1 MIAIHQSRAPGN
13 PPLKRNQTLVQI
25 KELFQDTDVQDQLE
39 WELDVPRNLKGLIEL
54 DEKTGNVKLAESV
67 KDLKDLPAGSHRLT
81 VRAKDSSGQLGDS
94 SGIRSGSIR
103 LLVTPP
109 EDASKAVKGLSHLT
123 SLNVAGMSELFAKS
137 PEQLDEKEKEAIT
150 ILEKLNV
157 AEKDRTAFAEKLE
170 EGSVA
175 VISNSNSDKPMLLI
189 DTSMNTGEGDDK
201 LKPILTDAAVED
213 ATNEQVTASS
223 SLLPTREIVD
233 TPIGEI
239 DFTVDSRGKDFS
251 VVQLKMEDGGID
263 MDTLFKTTTDGTPF
277 IFKSEYLSYSESDGP
292 LDEWINE
299 LEYGLYYYDPNHSN
313 VSKGS
318 ALITLNA
325 TDKSLAEKLLTND
338 PLFEYDDQ
346 VNRLD
351 GSAYLI
357 DLDGNKTVDLVSM
370 LLVDEGWFDT
380 KQGVLGVIGDPLI
393 PASTKEV
400 LQVING
406 SQGGANNSESTTE
419 SSNESPSEQTETQP
433 QPQPPDKRDIPEE
446 GNQTQDQSEP
456 PKDPDSTASN
466 SPSTATSE
474 DQPNQD
480 SANTPS
486 SRTNRTLSPNLFG
499 PKNEETRAY
508 NQKMDN
514 DVQNDRA
521 NIAASSTKQ
530 TRTRNE
536 QQSPMQESP
545 KILSNSFLD
554 SVQQWMS
561 TTRQQTSEALRS
573 IIAPLQSPTETSIA
587 AADAGSSTPHREKRY
602 SCS

>member
-1 MIAIHQSRAPGN
+1 MDGNTRKRRRNKTFNIAITDRKKIWVPIENSTPVFTAPSLKVIDSNFFSSSDSDTSNPEAPGN

-137 PEQLDEKEKEAIT
+137 PNNWTKKKKKQSQF
-150 ILEKLNV
+150 LEKLNV

-239 DFTVDSRGKDFS
+239 DFTVDSQAKIS
-251 VVQLKMEDGGID
+251 AWQLKMEDGGID
-263 MDTLFKTTTDGTPF
+263 MDTSFKPLQMG
-277 IFKSEYLSYSESDGP
+277 LHSYS
-292 LDEWINE
+292 
-299 LEYGLYYYDPNHSN
+299 
-313 VSKGS
+313 K
-318 ALITLNA
+318 
-325 TDKSLAEKLLTND
+325 
-338 PLFEYDDQ
+338 
-346 VNRLD
+346 
-351 GSAYLI
+351 
-357 DLDGNKTVDLVSM
+357 
-370 LLVDEGWFDT
+370 
-380 KQGVLGVIGDPLI
+380 
-393 PASTKEV
+393 
-400 LQVING
+400 
-406 SQGGANNSESTTE
+406 
-419 SSNESPSEQTETQP
+419 
-433 QPQPPDKRDIPEE
+433 
-446 GNQTQDQSEP
+446 
-456 PKDPDSTASN
+456 
-466 SPSTATSE
+466 
-474 DQPNQD
+474 
-480 SANTPS
+480 ANT
-486 SRTNRTLSPNLFG
+486 
-499 PKNEETRAY
+499 
-508 NQKMDN
+508 
-514 DVQNDRA
+514 
-521 NIAASSTKQ
+521 
-530 TRTRNE
+530 
-536 QQSPMQESP
+536 
-545 KILSNSFLD
+545 
-554 SVQQWMS
+554 
-561 TTRQQTSEALRS
+561 
-573 IIAPLQSPTETSIA
+573 
-587 AADAGSSTPHREKRY
+587 
-602 SCS
+602 